1 MPAVTDTSLVYLCAD
16 FAFYNFGLLYEI
28 FFSVHAGPLE
38 WGKWFRYKERGTYVD
53 LNFAVTF
60 FFRHFFII
68 GFCDLLS
75 KMSDTLH
82 IILCF
87 RRKSEHEVEF
97 YLIPSTLE
105 CFSCTV
111 KNVLFC
117 QTFVDNVTQTLGT
130 CFWCECQAALLDIL
144 YFAHNIQSKSVDTK
158 RRQGDID
165 SVSVEFFD

>member
-1 MPAVTDTSLVYLCAD
+1 
-16 FAFYNFGLLYEI
+16 
-28 FFSVHAGPLE
+28 
-38 WGKWFRYKERGTYVD
+38 
-53 LNFAVTF
+53 
-60 FFRHFFII
+60 
-68 GFCDLLS
+68 
-75 KMSDTLH
+75 MSDTLH

-130 CFWCECQAALLDIL
+130 CFRCEGQTALPDIL
-144 YFAHNIQSKSVDTK
+144 HLAHHIQRERIDTQ
-158 RRQGDID
+158 RRQRNINILASELINQESDQFLQMGIITGT
-165 SVSVEFFD
+165 